1 MRFESPFAAGLNHLL
16 ESESWARERL
26 APFAGETIELR
37 LVKPDQVGI
46 GEASKD
52 QVAFARAAMP
62 GSEQQP
68 LAANLG

>member
-1 MRFESPFAAGLNHLL
+1 VVVLRGYRGTAGDPVKNIGVGAVEQGL
-16 ESESWARERL
+16 EA
-26 APFAGETIELR
+26 IELR

-68 LAANLG
+68 LAANFG